1 MFLLDY
7 IYSTHPHH
15 KFWIKDVP
23 ILPSPQS
30 HIPRSAPP
38 LIFPVSCF
46 LSSSPQLTCP
56 RHSSRGQSVFLCSYL
71 SSNYHCLSL
80 LNFALKKK
88 ATPSLFLIYLQPTAL
103 SPPYVL
109 VAKPNICFSVWICCH
124 LCGLWDGY
132 STLSQGG
139 SFLPLLPHFLLRF
152 SYCLIWPLFL
162 WFFSKSSAPCRALR
176 CWILKGLSSRY
187 AFAWAL
193 LSNLW
198 ALVTS
203 RVERPASL
211 LQLNCPCRWATMP
224 PSRAHPTGSSPWQ
237 PVLELTTPAS
247 WPNTWLVLDLFPP
260 LLSYIASPPP
270 LLLPGSAPL
279 LLSSPPWR
287 PANSFPAASDALP
300 AYPSH
305 CPQSDTLRKQHRPQH
320 RPLPP
325 KTSGASPYNN
335 PGSSVCVCVFK
346 AFKGQL
352 TAFHFSNL
360 TSYSISW
367 EPDHSVWGLPF
378 KHSLCCLTR
387 GPFSHL
393 FVFCLC
399 CSLSLVSL
407 VLFPI

>member
-152 SYCLIWPLFL
+152 SSCLIWPLFL

-224 PSRAHPTGSSPWQ
+224 PSRAHQPVPLPGSLSWNLRHQPLGPTPDSSLTYFSLSSPT
-237 PVLELTTPAS
+237 L
-247 WPNTWLVLDLFPP
+247 
-260 LLSYIASPPP
+260 P
-270 LLLPGSAPL
+270 LLLLFCYLAVPL
-279 LLSSPPWR
+279 F
-287 PANSFPAASDALP
+287 SFPAHHGDLP
-300 AYPSH
+300 ILFLLPVMLYQLIHHTVPKVTLSENSTDHSTDPSL
-305 CPQSDTLRKQHRPQH
+305 QKLQE
-320 RPLPP
+320 LPP
-325 KTSGASPYNN
+325 TIIQVPQC
-335 PGSSVCVCVFK
+335 VCVCSKPSKVSWLLSTSLILPPTPSLENPTI
-346 AFKGQL
+346 QSED
-352 TAFHFSNL
+352 FHSS
-360 TSYSISW
+360 T
-367 EPDHSVWGLPF
+367 V
-378 KHSLCCLTR
+378 CA
-387 GPFSHL
+387 
-393 FVFCLC
+393 V
-399 CSLSLVSL
+399 
-407 VLFPI
+407 